1 MQSRFLAVAFVV
13 LACTPIARAADR
25 DERVFELRIYYASPE
40 KLDNLLARFRD
51 HTCKLFEKHGMTN
64 IGYWVPIDNADNKLV
79 YMLAHKDR
87 EAAKASWKAFMADPD
102 WQKAYKESEVNGSL
116 LAKPPVVVFMHATD
130 YSPMIKT
137 GADGERV
144 FELRTYTCEPGRLD
158 PLSARF
164 RDHTC
169 KLFEKHGMTNIGYW
183 NYDKDQKNPD
193 FAKAADVTLFY
204 ILAHKSVEARN
215 ASFDAFRKDS
225 EWVEAKKASE
235 DKAGGSLTV
244 KDGVKFEFVKPTDFS
259 PLK

>member
-1 MQSRFLAVAFVV
+1 MRKRALLFGIMFA
-13 LACTPIARAADR
+13 ACATSARAADR
-25 DERVFELRIYYASPE
+25 DERVFELRTYYAASG

-64 IGYWVPIDNADNKLV
+64 IGYWVPIDNKENKLV

-87 EAAKASWKAFMADPD
+87 ETAKASWKAFMADPD
-102 WQKAYKESEVNGSL
+102 WQTAYKESEAQGKLVDK
-116 LAKPPVVVFMHATD
+116 AQIVFMHATD
-130 YSPMIKT
+130 YSPAIKT
-137 GADGERV
+137 SGDGERV

-158 PLSARF
+158 PLNSRF

-183 NYDKDQKNPD
+183 NYEKDQKN
-193 FAKAADVTLFY
+193 ADVTLFY
-204 ILAHKSVEARN
+204 ILAHKSVDARN
-215 ASFDAFRKDS
+215 AAFDEFRKDPD
-225 EWVEAKKASE
+225 WVEAKKASE

-244 KDGVKFEFVKPTDFS
+244 KDGVKYEFVKPTDFS